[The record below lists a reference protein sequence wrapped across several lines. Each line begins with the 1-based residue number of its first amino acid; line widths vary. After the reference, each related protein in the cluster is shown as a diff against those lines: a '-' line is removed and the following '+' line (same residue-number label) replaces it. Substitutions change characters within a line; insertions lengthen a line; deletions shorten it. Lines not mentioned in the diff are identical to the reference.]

1 MEKEKTKEL
10 VKKLSGGALTK
21 EEILERLKTKDKDRR
36 VFFTPIISTEQQVGS
51 AAIDVRLGTQFIL
64 FKRTKY
70 PIVDVCESDP
80 EDFNWKIGKYQDKI
94 SVNLGENLVLHPQQL
109 VLGSTLE
116 YIRLP
121 NDLVAEVIGRSSW
134 GRLGLIISAAT
145 LVHPGYAGVITLE
158 LANEGDTPI
167 ALYPGIRIAQLVF
180 YKLVGCEKQES
191 ELRETKYLG
200 SVEPSFSKL
209 HEDKDLRII
218 RKIKRELQSG

>member
-1 MEKEKTKEL
+1 MEKKTTEDL

-21 EEILERLKTKDKDRR
+21 EEILERLKTKNNDRR
-36 VFFTPIISTEQQVGS
+36 IFFTPIINTEQQVGS
-51 AAIDVRLGTQFIL
+51 TAIDMRLGTQFIL

-80 EDFNWKIGKYQDKI
+80 EDLNWKIGKYQDKV
-94 SVNLGENLVLHPQQL
+94 SVTLGENLVLHPQQL
-109 VLGSTLE
+109 VLGCTLE

-121 NDLVAEVIGRSSW
+121 NDLLAEVMGRSSW

-167 ALYPGIRIAQLVF
+167 ALYPGVRIAQLVF
-180 YKLVGCEKQES
+180 YKLVSCEKQES
-191 ELRETKYLG
+191 KLCETKYLG

-218 RKIKRELQSG
+218 RKIKGKL